1 MPKILAIDDIN
12 DNLISLKAIINDAF
26 PGTVVMTSLNG
37 QKGIELAIANNPDVI
52 LLDIIM
58 PEMDGFEVCRFLKL
72 DERVRDIPVVFLT
85 ALKGDKESRIK
96 ALEVGAEGFL
106 SKPIDETELT
116 AQIRAMIKIKA
127 ANEQKR
133 DEKER
138 LEKMV
143 EERTKEL
150 VHSQAQLRGIF
161 ENLQDAYFQTDL
173 SGRLTIV
180 SPSSV
185 KMYGYQSPDELIG
198 QSAGNLYFDINE
210 RTVLLSLLGSAGRIR
225 DYVCQGRKKDGS
237 AFWVSM
243 NVQLLKSS
251 DGQVL
256 GTEGVVRDISERKK
270 AGDVLKESE
279 ERFRHISSSIS
290 DISYSCINDSKGNS
304 EINWLYGATEK
315 ITGYSIDELFAM
327 KCWGKLVTNE
337 DFPIF
342 KSHTLGVL
350 PGKSETC
357 QLRLKRK
364 DGNVVWIQA
373 TAECVRGPEGADFN
387 ILYGGI
393 VDITE
398 RKQAE
403 ELLRE
408 SEEKYRIMVE
418 LMPDAVIIHEGGEF
432 VFANATALKTVGA
445 NSFEQLIERPLMDYV
460 HPDFRNISLSR
471 IKEIYSTGQPSA
483 FSEEKFI
490 TLNNEIIDVEVIGI
504 PILYRSKPAIQT
516 IIRDITKRKKAEAA
530 LKESE
535 ERFKLIFEA
544 SNVAESITLPTGEI
558 NVNQAF
564 CDMFGYTKEELKGK
578 KWQEVTFP
586 EEVEIDQK
594 LIDSILRGERNAT
607 RRIKRY
613 LHKSGKT
620 IIGDVS
626 YALIRDDNKKPLHFI
641 TTIID
646 ITDQKRAED
655 ELHENVARLELA
667 MEVANM
673 SWWEMDMTTGQVIF
687 EKRKAE
693 MLGYSPEKFKHYTDF
708 VALVHPDDLER
719 TMDAMRSHLNGS
731 LDKYEV
737 EYRIKTI
744 SGEYKWFYDVGSVTK
759 KDSEGSPL
767 IVSGLVLNISERKEA
782 EELLNASNEFSESL
796 LKTIPFGMDIV
807 DEHGNILFQS
817 ENMENVFSKKAI
829 GCKCWNLYRDD
840 KIQCIECPLIKGIQI
855 GKTETYES
863 AGVLG
868 GRIFEISHTGMMFK
882 GKKAML
888 EIFQDITERK
898 QAEEE
903 MRTAKKLL
911 EQTFDQS
918 PVPMVLVSMPDMM
931 IRIVNPACL
940 SFLGITD
947 EPSLIN
953 TPLMGIDPTWQDLDI
968 QNRPSKLEDL
978 PLARSLMGGKT
989 EGEERCIIRKDG
1001 TIRYELV
1008 NSFPIFNDQNEII
1021 AGTLIMTDITERKQ
1035 VLEELQN
1042 SHNMLEK
1049 LAAQVPGV
1057 VYKYRLYPDGRSAF
1071 PFSSVGMY
1079 DIYEVTP
1086 EEVREDASPVFTRL
1100 HPDDYD
1106 YIVET
1111 ITESA
1116 RNQTFYHSE
1125 FRVILPKQGLRWR
1138 MSDAKP
1144 ELLEDGST
1152 LWHGII
1158 TDITERKQGEEAL
1171 RESVQL
1177 FKGLFNASPDAIVL
1191 IDPHHPTNLWPIVD
1205 CNEVSCRMN
1214 GYTREEMIGQSID
1227 LLNVSAGKPEERKT
1241 YYNELKKEGILHIET
1256 VHRHKDG
1263 HIFPI
1268 ETSSSIVTIG
1278 GHEMVLGIDRDIT
1291 ERKRA
1296 EAELSEINQRFS
1308 ELVASTDGII
1318 WEADVETFTFS
1329 FVSKNAE
1336 RILGYDIEDW
1346 LQPRFWANHILEDDR
1361 SETVQFCVDQTNMC
1375 NNHDFEYRF
1384 IAKDGRI
1391 VWLAD
1396 YVKVIV
1402 ENGKP
1407 QWLHGLMVDVTERK
1421 RAEMALKDS
1430 EDRYRQFISQVSEG
1444 VYRFECDQPMDINL
1458 SVEDQVDFIYDHMFI
1473 AECNDAFLKM
1483 YGIKD
1488 RKDMIGKGH
1497 LDFHGS
1503 RYNPVNRGSLVTF
1516 VKNGYRI
1523 ENTMTEEINYQGQVF
1538 YISNNS
1544 LGIIENNRLVR
1555 MWGTQI
1561 DITEKIRADKVQQVL
1576 YTISNATLSAIDLAE
1591 LIEIISK
1598 ELGKLL
1604 DSTNFF
1610 IAFYNENTN
1619 MLSTIYEK
1627 DEKDVIQT
1635 WSAEKSM
1642 TGYVIRN
1649 QESLLIHEP
1658 EVKQLIESGAIE
1670 NFGTPAK
1677 VWLGVPLKL
1686 NKKVIGAIVV
1696 QSYDNPE
1703 AFTEKDKL
1711 MLEFIS
1717 HQISISV
1724 ERKKV
1729 EQELNTALIKAK
1741 ESDRL
1746 KSAFLANMSHEIR
1759 TPLNSIIGF
1768 SDLLFDPEFDEEQKR
1783 SFAENI
1789 SLSGNGLLAII
1800 NDIMDLSK
1808 IETGQVQVNKS
1819 RFIINQLIRD
1829 IQREYSFKAF
1839 QKGIELR
1846 IDPFNPVEE
1855 IFIKSDENKL
1865 RQVLINFVSNALKF
1879 TENGFI
1885 EIGIR
1890 DKGDNVY
1897 VQVKDTGIG
1906 IPEEYHDKVFE
1917 RFRQVESAES
1927 RKYGGNGLGLAI
1939 SKSLIEILGGKIGIK
1954 STKGSGSTFY
1964 FTIPK

>member
-1 MPKILAIDDIN
+1 MPKILAIDDNN
-12 DNLISLKAIINDAF
+12 DNLISLRAIINDAF
-26 PGTVVMTSLNG
+26 PGSILFTALG
-37 QKGIELAIANNPDVI
+37 GLKGIELAIVNNPDVI
-52 LLDIIM
+52 LLDILM
-58 PEMDGFEVCRFLKL
+58 PGMDGFEVCRRLKQ

-85 ALKGDKESRIK
+85 ALKGDKENRIK
-96 ALEVGAEGFL
+96 ALEVGADGFL

-116 AQIRAMIKIKA
+116 AQIRAMVKIKA
-127 ANEQKR
+127 ASEQKR
-133 DEKER
+133 DEKEK
-138 LEKMV
+138 LEKLV
-143 EERTKEL
+143 EARTKEL
-150 VHSQAQLRGIF
+150 VQSQAQLKSIF

-173 SGRLTIV
+173 SGCFTVV
-180 SPSSV
+180 SPSSI
-185 KMYGYQSPDELIG
+185 KMYGYQLTDELIG
-198 QSAGNLYFDINE
+198 QPADKLYFDIND
-210 RTVLLSLLGSAGRIR
+210 RTSMLSVLHSTGSIK
-225 DYVCQGRKKDGS
+225 DYVCQGKKKDGS
-237 AFWVSM
+237 AFWASM

-251 DGQVL
+251 DGQII

-304 EINWLYGATEK
+304 TINWLYGATEK

-342 KSHTLGVL
+342 ISHILGIS

-357 QLRLKRK
+357 QLRLKKK

-373 TAECVRGPEGADFN
+373 TAECVKGPVGADFN

-408 SEEKYRIMVE
+408 SEKKYKLMVE
-418 LMPDAVIIHEGGEF
+418 LLPDAVIIHAGGEF
-432 VFANATALKTVGA
+432 VFANAAAIKTVGA
-445 NSFEQLIERPLMDYV
+445 DSFEQLIERRLMDYV
-460 HPDFRNISLSR
+460 HPDFRSVSMDR
-471 IKEIYSTGQPSA
+471 IKEIYSTGQPSR

-490 TLNNEIIDVEVIGI
+490 TLNDEIINVEVIGI
-504 PILYRSKPAIQT
+504 PILYMGKPAIQT
-516 IIRDITKRKKAEAA
+516 IIRNITERKKAEAA

-535 ERFKLIFEA
+535 ERFKLVFEA
-544 SNVAESITLPTGEI
+544 SNVAESITLLTGEI

-564 CDMFGYTKEELKGK
+564 CQMFGYTEAELKGK
-578 KWQEVTFP
+578 KWQEITFP
-586 EEVEIDQK
+586 EEAEIDQK
-594 LIDSILRGERNAT
+594 LIDSILRGEKNEA

-613 LHKSGKT
+613 IHKSGKT

-626 YALIRDDNKKPLHFI
+626 YALIRDNNKKPLHFI

-646 ITDQKRAED
+646 ITDRKRAED

-667 MEVANM
+667 MSTANM
-673 SWWEMDMTTGQVIF
+673 SWWEMDMSTGQVLF
-687 EKRKAE
+687 ERRKAE

-708 VALVHPDDLER
+708 MALVHPEDQER
-719 TMDAMRSHLNGS
+719 TMDAMRSHLDGS

-744 SGEYKWFYDVGSVTK
+744 SGEHKWFYDVGSVTK
-759 KDSEGSPL
+759 RDPEGKPL

-807 DEHGNILFQS
+807 DEQGNVLFQS
-817 ENMENVFSKKAI
+817 ENLENVFRKKGI
-829 GCKCWNLYRDD
+829 GCKCWELYRDD
-840 KIQCIECPLIKGIQI
+840 KKQCIECPLFDGIEI
-855 GKTETYES
+855 GKTELYET

-898 QAEEE
+898 LAEEE
-903 MRTAKKLL
+903 MRTIKNLL
-911 EQTFDQS
+911 EQTFEQS

-940 SFLGITD
+940 DFLGIAD

-953 TPLMGIDPTWQDLDI
+953 TPLLKIDPTWQDFDI
-968 QNRPSKLEDL
+968 QNRPGRLEDL

-989 EGEERCIIRKDG
+989 EDEERCIIRKDG
-1001 TIRYELV
+1001 TKRYELV
-1008 NSFPIFNDQNEII
+1008 NSFPIISDRNEII
-1021 AGTLIMTDITERKQ
+1021 AGTLIITDITERKQ
-1035 VLEELQN
+1035 ALEELQN
-1042 SHNMLEK
+1042 SHDMLEK

-1057 VYKYRLYPDGRSAF
+1057 LYKYRLYPDGRSAF
-1071 PFSSVGMY
+1071 PFSSAGMY

-1100 HPDDYD
+1100 HPDDYND
-1106 YIVET
+1106 IVET

-1138 MSDAKP
+1138 MCDAKP

-1152 LWHGII
+1152 LWYGII
-1158 TDITERKQGEEAL
+1158 TDITERKLTEEAL
-1171 RESVQL
+1171 REREQL
-1177 FKGLFNASPDAIVL
+1177 FRGLFDSSPDAIVL
-1191 IDPHHPTNLWPIVD
+1191 IDPHHPTISWPILD
-1205 CNEVSCRMN
+1205 CNKAACQMN

-1227 LLNVSAGKPEERKT
+1227 LLNETKGSREERNL
-1241 YYNELKKEGILHIET
+1241 YFEELLQTGTVHREGA
-1256 VHRHKDG
+1256 HRHKDG
-1263 HIFPI
+1263 QLFPI
-1268 ETSSSIVTIG
+1268 EISTSVITIG
-1278 GHEMVLGIDRDIT
+1278 NRELILGIDRDIT
-1291 ERKRA
+1291 ERKQA
-1296 EAELSEINQRFS
+1296 EAKLREINLRFS
-1308 ELVASTDGII
+1308 ELVASTDGIV

-1329 FVSKNAE
+1329 FVSINAE

-1346 LQPRFWANHILEDDR
+1346 LQPKFWATHIFEGDR
-1361 SETVQFCVDQTNMC
+1361 NETVQFCVDQTNLC

-1384 IAKDGRI
+1384 VAKDGRI

-1407 QWLHGLMVDVTERK
+1407 KWLHGLMVDVTERK
-1421 RAEMALKDS
+1421 RAEMALQES

-1444 VYRFECDQPMDINL
+1444 VYRFECDQPMDVSL
-1458 SVEDQVDFIYDHMFI
+1458 PLEEQVDFIYDHMII
-1473 AECNDAFLKM
+1473 AEYNNAFLKM
-1483 YGIKD
+1483 YGIKNSNE
-1488 RKDMIGKGH
+1488 MIGKSH
-1497 LDFHGS
+1497 LDLHGG
-1503 RYNPVNRGSLVTF
+1503 RQHAINRETLREF
-1516 VKNGYRI
+1516 VRSGYHI
-1523 ENTMTEEINYQGQVF
+1523 ENVITEEKRNDGQHLV
-1538 YISNNS
+1538 ISNSS
-1544 LGIIENNRLVR
+1544 LGIVKNNQLVR
-1555 MWGTQI
+1555 IWGTQT
-1561 DITEKIRADKVQQVL
+1561 DITEKVKADHVQQML
-1576 YTISNATLSAIDLAE
+1576 YSISTATLSSGDLPE
-1591 LIEIISK
+1591 LIEFISI

-1604 DSTNFF
+1604 DSNNFF
-1610 IAFYNENTN
+1610 IAFYDEKTN

-1627 DEKDVIQT
+1627 DEKDVLNT
-1635 WSAEKSM
+1635 WSAEKSA
-1642 TGYVIRN
+1642 TGYVVKN
-1649 QESLLIHEP
+1649 QKSLLLHEP
-1658 EVKQLIESGAIE
+1658 EVQKLIEEGEIE
-1670 NFGTPAK
+1670 IYGTQSK
-1677 VWLGVPLKL
+1677 VWLGVPLFAE
-1686 NKKVIGAIVV
+1686 NKAVGAIVV

-1703 AFTEKDKL
+1703 AYTEKDKL
-1711 MLEFIS
+1711 MLEFVS
-1717 HQISISV
+1717 HQISISI
-1724 ERKKV
+1724 ERKKA
-1729 EQELNTALIKAK
+1729 EQQLNTALTKAQ

-1768 SDLLFDPEFDEEQKR
+1768 SELMTDRDLDAKQQSEF
-1783 SFAENI
+1783 ANI
-1789 SLSGNGLLAII
+1789 IHNSGNSLLSII
-1800 NDIMDLSK
+1800 SDIMDFSK
-1808 IETGQVQVNKS
+1808 IEAGQVVINKFPFVTQS
-1819 RFIINQLIRD
+1819 LISE
-1829 IQREYSFKAF
+1829 IQKEYSIAAQK
-1839 QKGIELR
+1839 KGIELK
-1846 IDPFNPVEE
+1846 IDPQNPKED
-1855 IFIKSDENKL
+1855 IWITSDENRI
-1865 RQVLINFVSNALKF
+1865 RQVLINLVGNAIKF
-1879 TENGFI
+1879 TKEGYVELGFKT
-1885 EIGIR
+1885 IG
-1890 DKGDNVY
+1890 DS
-1897 VQVKDTGIG
+1897 VQFRVSDSGIG
-1906 IPEEYHDKVFE
+1906 IPKEFHNDIFE

-1939 SKSLIEILGGKIGIK
+1939 SKSLVEILGGEIWIESVQRK
-1954 STKGSGSTFY
+1954 GSTFY